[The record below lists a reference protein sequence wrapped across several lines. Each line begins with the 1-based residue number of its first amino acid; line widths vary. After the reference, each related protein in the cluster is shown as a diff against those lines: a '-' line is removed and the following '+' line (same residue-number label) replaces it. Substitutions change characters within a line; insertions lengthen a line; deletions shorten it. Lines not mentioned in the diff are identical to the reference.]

1 MFDAFLQDI
10 VQINFIPIC
19 IIIFLIVFLAFNDAY
34 EHELTAYFMPVLAM
48 LFGLIITDNADYYAF
63 STNPSGM
70 LRVITAILG
79 YNLRIFIMASLI
91 GIAFRNSVRK
101 ILKIILFVP
110 AVVNLLITSMAL
122 FSDLFI
128 SYADDGSIIRGPFS
142 FTPHIVL
149 MIYALFMYV
158 YSVHIWLRHDR
169 RCESVVIIMTVTLA
183 ILGTIC
189 ELVFRLKGIL
199 IGVIAMDVTFYY
211 LCIHIEYF
219 KFDSLTDAL
228 NRTSFYADLKRIKE
242 GNKVGIMSID
252 LNDLKKINDT
262 EGHAGGDNA
271 IKTIAHN
278 VRMALDTRSKLYR
291 IGGDEFEV
299 ICMDMS
305 EDEVKMC
312 VDRIKANMR
321 QSKYTFA
328 IGYAIWDGKE
338 PIKDCLARAD
348 ERMYTNKRE
357 LKG

>member
-19 IIIFLIVFLAFNDAY
+19 IIIFLIVFLAFNNAY

-63 STNPSGM
+63 STNPTGM
-70 LRVITAILG
+70 LHVITAILG

-91 GIAFRNSVRK
+91 GIAFRNSARTVLK
-101 ILKIILFVP
+101 TILYIP
-110 AVVNLLITSMAL
+110 AVVNLLITCLAL
-122 FSDLFI
+122 FSDLFM
-128 SYADDGSIIRGPFS
+128 SYAQDGSIIRGPLS
-142 FTPHIVL
+142 YTPHTVM
-149 MIYALFMYV
+149 MIYAVFMYV
-158 YSVHIWLRHDR
+158 YAIHISIRHDR
-169 RCESVVIIMTVTLA
+169 RCESAVIIMTVTLA

-189 ELVFRLKGIL
+189 ELVFKLKGIL

-228 NRTSFYADLKRIKE
+228 NRTSFYADLKRLKE
-242 GNKVGIMSID
+242 GNRVGIMSID

-278 VRMALDTRSKLYR
+278 VRLALDTRCKLYR

-312 VDRIKANMR
+312 ADRIKANMR
-321 QSKYTFA
+321 KSRYTFA
-328 IGYAIWDGKE
+328 IGYSMWDGKE
-338 PIKDCLARAD
+338 PVEDCLARAD